1 MVVHFWLMAN
11 QILVMVQQAYR
22 ERKFPNCT
30 ILNNWVFDNFILTDE
45 QFAKDLQIFETC
57 VLVYNNLSRK
67 LVSLSEPPTTF
78 DERFKVTW
86 VPFFTP
92 DFNLLS
98 CVLVV

>member
-1 MVVHFWLMAN
+1 
-11 QILVMVQQAYR
+11 MVQQAYR

-30 ILNNWVFDNFILTDE
+30 ILNNWVFDNFILTNE

-57 VLVYNNLSRK
+57 VLVYNNLSGK

-78 DERFKVTW
+78 DDRFQATW
-86 VPFFTP
+86 VPIFTP

-98 CVLVV
+98 CDLVV